1 MTDIFTP
8 DTDETVG
15 SLEPYFSIY
24 IKLFSNFTLN
34 FISFWC
40 TPFEKWNK
48 NKGLDRI
55 SELLST
61 NSTDTMQPKQWLG

>member
-1 MTDIFTP
+1 MK
-8 DTDETVG
+8 TVG

-24 IKLFSNFTLN
+24 VKLFPNFTLN
-34 FISFWC
+34 FISFCC

-55 SELLST
+55 SELWST
-61 NSTDTMQPKQWLG
+61 NIIDTIKQKQWLG